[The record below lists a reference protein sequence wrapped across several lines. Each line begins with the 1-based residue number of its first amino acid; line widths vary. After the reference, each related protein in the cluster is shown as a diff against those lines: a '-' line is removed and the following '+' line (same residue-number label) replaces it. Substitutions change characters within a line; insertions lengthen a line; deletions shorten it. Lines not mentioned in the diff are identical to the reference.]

1 MKKIATGIFT
11 LWLPVLLQA
20 QPSGMPR
27 AHGGTSLRFIDNIEV
42 IPATGEITRTSSSG
56 TASFTEN
63 ATVSAR
69 TPVKVNSGSK
79 GSIENCTAI
88 QFKYAL
94 LMDVEVEQ
102 LANFPLLKFMEDW
115 WGTRYKYGGNDRSGI
130 DCSAFCGRLY
140 QEVFS
145 VELPRTAREQ
155 YAALPHVTR
164 EELTEGDLVFFNTR
178 GGVSHVGMYLGNNRF
193 VHSSTNSG
201 VTISSLEDDYYN
213 KRFVGG
219 ARVTR

>member
-1 MKKIATGIFT
+1 MKKIATGCWMM
-11 LWLPVLLQA
+11 LLPVLMQA

-42 IPATGEITRTSSSG
+42 IPATGEITQVTSSGS
-56 TASFTEN
+56 TSFSEN
-63 ATVSAR
+63 SAAAR
-69 TPVKVNSGSK
+69 TPVKVNQVAN

-94 LMDVEVEQ
+94 LLDMEVEQ
-102 LANFPLLKFMEDW
+102 LSNFPLLKFMEDW

-130 DCSAFCGRLY
+130 DCSAFCGRLFQDVY
-140 QEVFS
+140 S

-164 EELTEGDLVFFNTR
+164 EELAEGDLVFFNTR

-213 KRFVGG
+213 KRFVGA
-219 ARVTR
+219 ARVAR